1 MRGVRVAELI
11 AVAAAGTCLLAAC
24 SSSGSGSS
32 TGGLSGTASA
42 SAVGHATAAV
52 GSSSAAPI
60 SGAALAS
67 KVQAG
72 ATSLRS
78 AHVILTTTAAEE
90 SVTAQGSERFASGK
104 LTGLDLTE
112 RLGSGTSGLSIGMR
126 LAGNSI
132 YIKLPPDAGLPAGK
146 PWVNLSAAGSDPTLS
161 QLVAS
166 VQSSIANASVDGYTA
181 FAHAATNIK
190 DLGPATVNGVPS
202 TKYSFVVDVS
212 KLPSTEF
219 TTKILTQAGVSQVP
233 VDLWL
238 DGQGR
243 TVQVTE
249 SSTVAGKPTSTKV
262 VYDKFN
268 EPVSIAAPPANQIA
282 S

>member
-1 MRGVRVAELI
+1 MRVAELI

-32 TGGLSGTASA
+32 GGSSGATTASA
-42 SAVGHATAAV
+42 VAAATAAV

-67 KVQAG
+67 KMQAG
-72 ATSLRS
+72 AASLRS
-78 AHVILTTTAAEE
+78 AHVILTTTAPGQT
-90 SVTAQGSERFASGK
+90 VTAQGSERFASGK
-104 LTGLDLTE
+104 LTALDLTE
-112 RLGSGTSGLSIGMR
+112 RLGAGPSRLSIGMR

-132 YIKLPPDAGLPAGK
+132 YIKLPPQAGLPPGK
-146 PWVNLSAAGSDPTLS
+146 PWVNLSTAGSDPTLS
-161 QLVAS
+161 QLAS
-166 VQSSIANASVDGYTA
+166 SVESSIANASVDGYTA
-181 FAHAATNIK
+181 FAHTATDVK
-190 DLGPATVNGVPS
+190 DLGPATVNGVS
-202 TKYSFVVDVS
+202 TTKYSFVVNVS
-212 KLPSTEF
+212 KLPSTQLAS
-219 TTKILTQAGVSQVP
+219 KILTQAGVSQVP

-249 SSTVAGKPTSTKV
+249 SSTVGEKRTSATV

-268 EPVSIAAPPANQIA
+268 QPVSIVAPPADQIA